1 MTREDAGCARTVQTL
16 DKRQQWPSLICSLNE
31 LQVLELLVESCWLWR
46 QIEASTVEPPQE
58 IVNRLTPVPSR
69 SANYTVC
76 HTDSTIDKPGSMRIG
91 QDNSFLW

>member
-1 MTREDAGCARTVQTL
+1 
-16 DKRQQWPSLICSLNE
+16 
-31 LQVLELLVESCWLWR
+31 
-46 QIEASTVEPPQE
+46 
-58 IVNRLTPVPSR
+58 VNRLTPVPSR